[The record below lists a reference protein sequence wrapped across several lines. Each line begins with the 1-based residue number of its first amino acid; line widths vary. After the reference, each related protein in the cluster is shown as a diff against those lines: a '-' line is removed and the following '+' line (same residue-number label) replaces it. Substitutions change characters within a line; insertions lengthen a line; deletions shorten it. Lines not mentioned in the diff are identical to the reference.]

1 MRQNKPERAFSLR
14 YNKPMNVYDFDK
26 TIYPLDSSIEF
37 YLYNL
42 KRNPIIAMY
51 WIKMIVAF
59 GMYKLHIITKTDMKT
74 IFYIYFNRIDN
85 IEKRAEE
92 FWSTR
97 YDKLNAFYLKQ
108 KLSSDV
114 IISASP
120 EVLLKPICDK
130 LGVTLI
136 GSRVDPVTGRSQENC
151 YGQEKVKRFRELYPN
166 EQINEFYSDSLSDS
180 PLANLSNKAFLV
192 TGQTITDWPK

>member
-1 MRQNKPERAFSLR
+1 
-14 YNKPMNVYDFDK
+14 MNVYDFDK

-97 YDKLNAFYLKQ
+97 FEKLNAFYLKQ
-108 KLSSDV
+108 KESTDV

-151 YGQEKVKRFRELYPN
+151 YGIEKVKRFRELYPDA
-166 EQINEFYSDSLSDS
+166 EINDFYSDSLSDS
-180 PLANLSNKAFLV
+180 PLAKLSKKAFLV
-192 TGQTITDWPK
+192 TGKTITDWPK